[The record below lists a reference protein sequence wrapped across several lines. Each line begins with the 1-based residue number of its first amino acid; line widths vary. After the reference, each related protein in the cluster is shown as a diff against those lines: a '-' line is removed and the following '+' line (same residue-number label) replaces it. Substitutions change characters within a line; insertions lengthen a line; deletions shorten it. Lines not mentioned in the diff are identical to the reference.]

1 MVVCIYRHDLAAL
14 GAQSSCEQA
23 LRTSSAVRAAVPRID
38 AILDDCKWKV
48 RELLALPAATAA
60 ALPTPPASL
69 GVDRL
74 LALVAYTHELQR
86 VGGVRAGNLHHEL
99 NQVRRAHTATAY
111 HGSAAYRTRG
121 LQPTVYMGVQPTAHG
136 DAAYRV

>member
-48 RELLALPAATAA
+48 RELPTLLSHTRADASLACLRALP
-60 ALPTPPASL
+60 
-69 GVDRL
+69 V
-74 LALVAYTHELQR
+74 
-86 VGGVRAGNLHHEL
+86 
-99 NQVRRAHTATAY
+99 AHTL
-111 HGSAAYRTRG
+111 SS
-121 LQPTVYMGVQPTAHG
+121 
-136 DAAYRV
+136 